1 MGIARTWVFPIV
13 RLIVLVAI
21 GAALVKLAFFADTE
35 TASAP
40 EFPTGEII
48 EPQIPVSLGTISN
61 DIVLEGSIAPAPA
74 ISVVPSLS
82 GEVRSVSVKDGDTVK
97 KGQEL
102 AQVRALVINS
112 DGSDGGTRWL
122 VLKADAAGVV
132 SGSALFYGESVAAGS
147 SVAKITPATFEVS
160 ATIPPEQLYRLVEQ
174 PTEASVAINGGPA
187 PFVCPKLRILTP
199 TADDGA
205 GAGGSATTV
214 RCTVPK
220 DVRVFAG
227 LTAQVTIA
235 GGVAENVLTLP
246 MTAVL
251 GAAEAGLVYVV
262 LPDGTT
268 EERAVTLGLNDG
280 ISVEIV
286 DGLVEG
292 EMVLQFV
299 PGAPGGDG
307 IPIDGGGVII
317 DGDCRPVIDADTGE
331 VIGED
336 C

>member
-1 MGIARTWVFPIV
+1 MGIARTWVFPIL

-21 GAALVKLAFFADTE
+21 GAALVKLAFFADTAD
-35 TASAP
+35 TAAP

-48 EPQIPVSLGTISN
+48 EPQIPVTLGTISN

-102 AQVRALVINS
+102 AQVRALVVNS
-112 DGSDGGTRWL
+112 DGSSGGTRWL
-122 VLKADAAGVV
+122 VLEATSSGVV
-132 SGSALFYGESVAAGS
+132 SGSTLFFGESVAAGTA
-147 SVAKITPATFEVS
+147 VAKITPATFEVS
-160 ATIPPEQLYRLVEQ
+160 ATIPPEQLYRLVEE

-187 PFVCPKLRILTP
+187 PFACTGLTILVP
-199 TADDGA
+199 TAGDGA
-205 GAGGSATTV
+205 GEAGSTTTV

-227 LTAQVTIA
+227 LTAQMTIA

-246 MTAVL
+246 MTSVL
-251 GAAEAGLVYVV
+251 GAAEAGIVYVV

-280 ISVEIV
+280 ISVEII
-286 DGLVEG
+286 DGVVEG
-292 EMVLQFV
+292 ELVLQFV

-307 IPIDGGGVII
+307 IPIDGGFIGEG
-317 DGDCRPVIDADTGE
+317 GDCRPVLDPETGE